1 MEGGDLG
8 EDEFIELV
16 ELAVEV
22 FTTEACS
29 EVTRYDTV
37 GIEHRDNV
45 KCEVST

>member
-22 FTTEACS
+22 FATEACS
-29 EVTRYDTV
+29 EVAGYDTV

-45 KCEVST
+45 ECEVST